1 MSDEGWICE
10 YKIKGIVILLGD
22 VFRMV
27 EVVLKEIW
35 IVFCEIGVELDGR
48 GITSKRKMGFS
59 WFGLSM
65 A

>member
-27 EVVLKEIW
+27 EVVLIEI
-35 IVFCEIGVELDGR
+35 
-48 GITSKRKMGFS
+48 
-59 WFGLSM
+59 
-65 A
+65 